1 MAVAREVQMTTEWI
15 SSDPAILGGKPCIRG
30 TRISVQFV
38 LELLASGA
46 SADTIRNTYPLI
58 PSEGIA
64 AAIQY
69 AAQSLKN
76 EIVWDIKLSA

>member
-1 MAVAREVQMTTEWI
+1 MTTEWI
-15 SSDPAILGGKPCIRG
+15 FSDPAILGGKPCIRG
-30 TRISVQFV
+30 TRISVQFI

-46 SADTIRNTYPLI
+46 SPDTIRNSYPHI
-58 PSEGIA
+58 PFEGIA

-76 EIVWDIKLSA
+76 EIVWDVKLSA

>member
-1 MAVAREVQMTTEWI
+1 MISEWI
-15 SSDPAILGGKPCIRG
+15 AFDPAILGGKPCIRG

-46 SADTIRNTYPLI
+46 SADSIHASYPHV
-58 PSEGIA
+58 PADGIA

-69 AAQSLKN
+69 AAQSMKN
-76 EIVWDIKLSA
+76 EIVWDVKLSA

>member
-1 MAVAREVQMTTEWI
+1 MTSEWI

-30 TRISVQFV
+30 TRISVQFI

-46 SADTIRNTYPLI
+46 SPESIRSSYAHI
-58 PSEGIA
+58 PAEGIA

-76 EIVWDIKLSA
+76 EIVWDVKLSA